1 MKILLAE
8 SFDKALPEKLAR
20 FGEVTQSLADA
31 ATADVVIVRS
41 KVKVDQAFID
51 QAHKLK
57 LAIRGGVGMDNIDKA
72 YAESKGII
80 VKNTPQASSIA
91 VAELAFALMIALPNH
106 LVAAHNS
113 TAEGKWL
120 KKELERTELYGKV
133 LGIIGCG
140 RIGQQV
146 AKRAHAFGMM
156 VHGYDPM
163 PVDSVLIR
171 MEKDMHSVLAMSDYL
186 SLHLPLNDST
196 RGVINKDT
204 IATMK
209 DGVYIINSG
218 RGKTIVEEDMVQALK
233 TGKVAGY
240 ATDVFYQDPPTGS
253 PLLTAPNVLLTPH
266 LGAASKENMLRIGYD
281 IMQILDDFN
290 QGRLK

>member
-20 FGEVTQSLADA
+20 FGQVTQDLADA

-41 KVKVDQAFID
+41 KIKVDRPFID
-51 QAHKLK
+51 QAPNLK
-57 LAIRGGVGMDNIDKA
+57 LAIRGGVGMDNIDKP

-91 VAELAFALMIALPNH
+91 VAELAFALIIALPNH
-106 LVAAHNS
+106 LVAAHTS

-140 RIGQQV
+140 RIGQQL

-163 PVDSVLIR
+163 PVDSIHIR
-171 MEKDMHSVLAMSDYL
+171 MEKEMAGVLAMSDFI